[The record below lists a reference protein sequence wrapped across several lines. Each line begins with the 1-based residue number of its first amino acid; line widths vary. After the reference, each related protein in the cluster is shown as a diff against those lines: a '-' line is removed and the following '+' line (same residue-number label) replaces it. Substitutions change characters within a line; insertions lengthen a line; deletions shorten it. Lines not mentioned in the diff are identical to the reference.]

1 MSGDYIFHALFECFI
16 VPNVVICGGPGGPKK
31 LREYDCYLEA
41 YIVILS
47 DDMVNDFDVFD
58 Y

>member
-1 MSGDYIFHALFECFI
+1 MLYLIKECFI
-16 VPNVVICGGPGGPKK
+16 VPNVFICGGPCGPKK
-31 LREYDCYLEA
+31 LREYDCYPEA

-58 Y
+58 N